1 MTPLAQDLFAQ
12 ARELP
17 AAERDDFLVQAC
29 GDNAELR
36 LEVQRLLVDAERA
49 ESFFGD
55 ADGATLGAEE
65 FKETYAEKE
74 GDIIGP
80 FKLRQAIGEGGFGM
94 VWMAEQSETGVSVQI
109 LTELPPPP

>member
-17 AAERDDFLVQAC
+17 AAERDDFLAQAC

-49 ESFFGD
+49 ESLFGD

-94 VWMAEQSETGVSVQI
+94 VWMAEQSVPISRMKLGSVCKS
-109 LTELPPPP
+109 